1 MSNALLMKHF
11 DNRLLPHMKQQ
22 AASVGSKI
30 GRSLDEITFEPLGQY
45 CNDNEFARRWVEE
58 CSPRPKDMNLTIG
71 TGCDPLRIED
81 MEWHHQNDEQGQDM
95 FKLNLMYIG
104 IAGDGE
110 TFVVSMDTGRVYL
123 MQHQWTLDEYEF
135 EDCISQQ
142 WDDIPSFLDTLI
154 AENL

>member
-1 MSNALLMKHF
+1 
-11 DNRLLPHMKQQ
+11 
-22 AASVGSKI
+22 
-30 GRSLDEITFEPLGQY
+30 
-45 CNDNEFARRWVEE
+45 
-58 CSPRPKDMNLTIG
+58 MNLTIG
-71 TGCDPLRIED
+71 SGCDPLRIED

-95 FKLNLMYIG
+95 FTLNLMYIG